1 MKIKLAKISDAPFIY
16 ALINDYAEQDMMLFR
31 SMTDIYENLR
41 SFLLAE
47 AGGRVVGCCS
57 MQIIWS
63 DLAEIK
69 SLAVDKA
76 HQDKGVG
83 KMLVRQ
89 SVKEARKLGIKRVF
103 ALTLVPA
110 FFKKLGFKPIDKEK
124 LPMKVWTDCARC
136 TKQDNCDEIAVIKV
150 LK

>member
-1 MKIKLAKISDAPFIY
+1 MKIRLAKISDAAFIY

-41 SFLLAE
+41 AFLLAE
-47 AGGRVVGCCS
+47 TGGRVVGCCS

-76 HQDKGVG
+76 YQDKGVG

-103 ALTLVPA
+103 ALTLVPQ
-110 FFKKLGFKPIDKEK
+110 FFKKLGFKTIDKEK

-136 TKQDNCDEIAVIKV
+136 TKQDNCDEIAVIKI

>member
-1 MKIKLAKISDAPFIY
+1 MKIRTAKISDAQTIY
-16 ALINDYAEQDMMLFR
+16 ALINDYAEQDLMLFR

-47 AGGRVVGCCS
+47 VKGKVVGCCS
-57 MQIIWS
+57 TQIIWA

-69 SLAVDKA
+69 SLAVEKSNQA
-76 HQDKGVG
+76 KGIG
-83 KMLVRQ
+83 KELVKT
-89 SVKEARKLGIKRVF
+89 SVKEAKRLGIKKVF
-103 ALTLVPA
+103 ALTLVPS
-110 FFKKLGFKPIDKEK
+110 FFKKLGFKTIDKEK

-136 TKQDNCDEIAVIKV
+136 TKQDSCDEIAMIKV

>member
-1 MKIKLAKISDAPFIY
+1 MKIRLAKISDAPFIY

-31 SMTDIYENLR
+31 SMQDIYENLR

-47 AGGRVVGCCS
+47 VKGKIVGCCCL
-57 MQIIWS
+57 QIIWS

-69 SLAVDKA
+69 SLAVDEA

-89 SVKEARKLGIKRVF
+89 SVSEARKLGIKRVF
-103 ALTLVPA
+103 ALTLIPA
-110 FFKKLGFKPIDKEK
+110 FFKKLGFKTIEREK

-136 TKQDNCDEIAVIKV
+136 TKQDNCDEIAVIKI